1 MASNHGWAF
10 DHHLL
15 VLAQICNYGRGI
27 FNFPTIWELNLLNL
41 NEHEASCNFDVQ
53 PCGVCWESELVWGE
67 EKFNFRFIELE
78 TSMRH

>member
-1 MASNHGWAF
+1 MAIMVGLLTTTRWCWHKFAIMVGAF
-10 DHHLL
+10 STSLPF
-15 VLAQICNYGRGI
+15 G
-27 FNFPTIWELNLLNL
+27 NFNLLNL